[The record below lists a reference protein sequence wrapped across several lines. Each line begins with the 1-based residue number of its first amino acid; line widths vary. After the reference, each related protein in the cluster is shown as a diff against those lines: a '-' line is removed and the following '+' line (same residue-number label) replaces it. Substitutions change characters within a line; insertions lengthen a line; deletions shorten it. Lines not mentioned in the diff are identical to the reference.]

1 MAAFFAKPTIAK
13 AAPAYGVTA
22 AEFCGFSLND
32 VLIMLTII
40 YTLLLLFNALP
51 GAWNGV
57 KFLLNA
63 RYRRDREK
71 QRGERLKKKSPA
83 RAGTLPGMERIITE
97 T

>member
-1 MAAFFAKPTIAK
+1 MDKKQGGGVMVAFFAKPTIAK

-40 YTLLLLFNALP
+40 YTLLLLLTALP

-71 QRGERLKKKSPA
+71 QIREDNGEKD
-83 RAGTLPGMERIITE
+83 
-97 T
+97 

>member
-1 MAAFFAKPTIAK
+1 MDKKQGGGVMVAFFAKPTIAK

-22 AEFCGFSLND
+22 AEFCGFSLN

-40 YTLLLLFNALP
+40 YTLLLLLNALP

-71 QRGERLKKKSPA
+71 QIREDNGEKD
-83 RAGTLPGMERIITE
+83 
-97 T
+97 

>member
-1 MAAFFAKPTIAK
+1 MDKKQGGGVVAAFFAKPTIAK

-40 YTLLLLFNALP
+40 YTLLLLFNRSGRTTGRKTEKEIPGRVAAL
-51 GAWNGV
+51 
-57 KFLLNA
+57 
-63 RYRRDREK
+63 
-71 QRGERLKKKSPA
+71 S
-83 RAGTLPGMERIITE
+83 GMERIITE

>member
-1 MAAFFAKPTIAK
+1 MDKKQGGRCGGGVVAAFFAKPTIAK

-71 QRGERLKKKSPA
+71 KIRGDNGQKD
-83 RAGTLPGMERIITE
+83 
-97 T
+97 

>member
-1 MAAFFAKPTIAK
+1 MDKKQGGGVVAAFFAKPTIAK
-13 AAPAYGVTA
+13 AAPAYGVT

-63 RYRRDREK
+63 RYRRDRGKQIREDNGEK
-71 QRGERLKKKSPA
+71 D
-83 RAGTLPGMERIITE
+83 
-97 T
+97 

>member
-1 MAAFFAKPTIAK
+1 MDKKQGGGVMVAFFAKPTIAK

-40 YTLLLLFNALP
+40 YTLLLLLNALP

-63 RYRRDREK
+63 HSY
-71 QRGERLKKKSPA
+71 GRLSLTPIGSSCQPD
-83 RAGTLPGMERIITE
+83 GT
-97 T
+97 

>member
-1 MAAFFAKPTIAK
+1 MDKKQGGGVVAAFFAKPTIAK

-22 AEFCGFSLND
+22 AEVCGFSLND

-51 GAWNGV
+51 GAWTGV

-71 QRGERLKKKSPA
+71 QTREDNGEKD
-83 RAGTLPGMERIITE
+83 
-97 T
+97 

>member
-1 MAAFFAKPTIAK
+1 MDKKQGGGAVVAFFAKPTIAK

-63 RYRRDREK
+63 RYRRDRGKQIREDNGEK
-71 QRGERLKKKSPA
+71 D
-83 RAGTLPGMERIITE
+83 
-97 T
+97 